1 MPFEDAAGVDARYR
15 LTIAPRFQLGRG
27 FLGRVDRNGGVE
39 RGGDGFYSP
48 RNDWRAL
55 AAEELS
61 VLVAEGSGPE
71 ALLPATELGLL
82 QIPERIRAAWWREAE
97 KNPRTQDFEPVFT
110 ALVEFLRFK
119 RLPLP
124 ERVHLEVAVNAPDLA
139 STRAAPGGAPHGL
152 AYRDPAVAGSTGAR
166 QAIGLVNLG
175 DEATFVALLE
185 FPPAALVARLLAA
198 GESYAR
204 TLPPDRLVSR
214 YFERFPQQS
223 LLRVLLEPGEGLWLT
238 PEGVVHDGW
247 TRGKRDLDVVLSLRV
262 EVGTGAE
269 TVGQGAGGAAGRT
282 ESEARLGSEAQG
294 EGPPSV

>member
-1 MPFEDAAGVDARYR
+1 MPPEHAAGLDAPYR

-27 FLGRVDRNGGVE
+27 FLGRLDRNGGVE
-39 RGGDGFYSP
+39 RGGDSGYAP

-61 VLVAEGSGPE
+61 ALVAEGSGPD

-97 KNPRTQDFEPVFT
+97 RNPRKQDFEPVFS
-110 ALVEFLRFK
+110 ALVQFLRFK

-124 ERVHLEVAVNAPDLA
+124 ERVHLEVSVNAPDLA
-139 STRAAPGGAPHGL
+139 STRAAPGGARHGL
-152 AYRDPAVAGSTGAR
+152 AYRDPGTAGSAGAR
-166 QAIGLVNLG
+166 QAVGLLNLG

-198 GESYAR
+198 GESHAR
-204 TLPPDRLVSR
+204 TLSPDRLVNR
-214 YFERFPQQS
+214 YFERFPHQS
-223 LLRVLLEPGEGLWLT
+223 LLRVLLEPGEGLWLS

-262 EVGTGAE
+262 EVGTGSE
-269 TVGQGAGGAAGRT
+269 TAGQGAGGAAGRT
-282 ESEARLGSEAQG
+282 KSEANLGREAPG